1 MLKKTYR
8 FNKSEI
14 LFFSAWILFLLSL
27 LIGATTLQGIKYL
40 VVLAKGL
47 RYLAYLICCAEICR
61 TKLKMIMTF
70 IFRLI
75 CFIFIFCCIY

>member
-61 TKLKMIMTF
+61 TCLLYTSDAADE
-70 IFRLI
+70 L
-75 CFIFIFCCIY
+75 